1 MYRVEE
7 GTFRPKIKKPDEEI
21 SEIYT
26 ALKYF
31 KQGEFESVISQ
42 INKALKINPDLAR
55 AYNIRG
61 SALLKLK
68 EYGRALYDF
77 SKAIEINPD
86 DPRPYFN
93 RGLIYRALKQ
103 DHKIK
108 RC

>member
-1 MYRVEE
+1 VYRVEE

-21 SEIYT
+21 IEIYT